1 MFLNNVRLKKDY
13 KQTFLT
19 CFLLTSYLASY
30 VNSIGKFF
38 FLVFFRHSH
47 IYSNSIPGAFE
58 NDIKWICFL
67 KTTKTS
73 IQLNIGRTFL
83 RKEEQRHL
91 NGTSLIFTLSIYIV
105 KHTVLAHNQIK
116 WPWWMCNPRFHI
128 ICMTYMYAM
137 EIQMVTLQQI
147 QSLVESWIS
156 KCAL

>member
-1 MFLNNVRLKKDY
+1 MFSFNVV
-13 KQTFLT
+13 T
-19 CFLLTSYLASY
+19 CYSY
-30 VNSIGKFF
+30 VNSFGKFGF
-38 FLVFFRHSH
+38 FFSFFFRHSQ

-91 NGTSLIFTLSIYIV
+91 NGTSLIFTLRIYIV

-116 WPWWMCNPRFHI
+116 WPWWMCNPRFRI

-137 EIQMVTLQQI
+137 EIQMVTFSANPITSGVLDKQMCFVAQLYFQI
-147 QSLVESWIS
+147 YI
-156 KCAL
+156 